1 MNFHKGLMMMLL
13 AAVFAMPAFAQEEA
27 KAENWLEKRFG
38 KELVNA
44 KGEKV
49 ATATL
54 KGKTVG
60 IYFSAHWCPPCRKL
74 TPQLVTLRDAVAKDN
89 FEIVFISSDKD
100 EEAMKGYMKETK
112 MGWLAVP
119 FNAKQRNAVQK
130 EYSVSGIPTLII
142 LDQDGKTIMK
152 EIGYGGET
160 IDKVKKVL
168 NNRKKAQAEKTE
180 NAEK

>member
-1 MNFHKGLMMMLL
+1 MNFHKGLMMLLL

-60 IYFSAHWCPPCRKL
+60 IYFSAHWCPPCRKF
-74 TPQLVTLRDAVAKDN
+74 TPQLVAFRDTVAKQN
-89 FEIVFISSDKD
+89 FEIVFVSFDKD
-100 EEAMKGYMKETK
+100 KEAMAGYMKETK
-112 MGWLAVP
+112 MGWLAIP
-119 FNAKQRNAVQK
+119 FDAAQRKAVAD
-130 EYSVSGIPTLII
+130 EFDVHGIPTLII
-142 LDQDGKTIMK
+142 LDKDGKTITKSGRGDVTTKGNEALKGWM
-152 EIGYGGET
+152 T
-160 IDKVKKVL
+160 KK
-168 NNRKKAQAEKTE
+168 
-180 NAEK
+180 